1 MQTNSSH
8 SQLILLEANFK
19 INLNLASFPYSGW
32 QISLWLFSLKEKK
45 KEPWRQLLVTNR
57 ITSPCY
63 SPKSLVVP
71 KTLEKKPGHICHSA
85 PCQETILVP
94 PVWSDFTPHSFF
106 VRVSF
111 FDFVS
116 NYSATRK
123 SRWVEKTYPCII
135 VRISSLAWER
145 LPQVFPTWLRCSPPQ
160 RSKGG
165 YENRN

>member
-45 KEPWRQLLVTNR
+45 KRTLKAAACDKQNNQPLLQSK
-57 ITSPCY
+57 ITGCSQD
-63 SPKSLVVP
+63 SR
-71 KTLEKKPGHICHSA
+71 KKPGHICRSV

-123 SRWVEKTYPCII
+123 SRWVEKTSPCII

>member
-32 QISLWLFSLKEKK
+32 QISLWLFFLKEKK
-45 KEPWRQLLVTNR
+45 KRTLKAAACDKQNNQPLLR
-57 ITSPCY
+57 SKITGCSQGSRKKTQDTSVAVSHARKPSCY
-63 SPKSLVVP
+63 HQCGLISHPAHSL
-71 KTLEKKPGHICHSA
+71 LEF
-85 PCQETILVP
+85 L
-94 PVWSDFTPHSFF
+94 
-106 VRVSF
+106 

-116 NYSATRK
+116 NYSAIRK
-123 SRWVEKTYPCII
+123 SRWVEKLSPCII

-145 LPQVFPTWLRCSPPQ
+145 LPQAFPTWLRCSPPQ